1 MRRMLFFSH
10 VLIKIDV
17 MFAVTNA
24 VPAFVR
30 RCLRPLAACTQ
41 LSELHLQGNPLAK
54 DGNPLRSLFPSLA
67 PCLERY
73 GESQA

>member
-1 MRRMLFFSH
+1 MRRMFFFH
-10 VLIKIDV
+10 ILIKIDV
-17 MFAVTNA
+17 MFAVTTA

-54 DGNPLRSLFPSLA
+54 DVTLRSLFPSLA